1 MEYIIQIVSC
11 GVGALGY
18 ALVYNVKR
26 DKLIVVTIGGLL
38 TITAYVIINNMFNNI
53 LLATTISSALIT
65 FYSEI
70 LARYLKSPATVFLL
84 PGIIPLVPGGG
95 LFYTM
100 TGLLKGNMTQFNSYG
115 ISTFET
121 AAGIAIGVILAS
133 VIVHHVN
140 NRLRKRKEMQYK
152 KYSEK

>member
-1 MEYIIQIVSC
+1 MRDIIQIIAC

-26 DKLIVVTIGGLL
+26 DKLVVVTIGGLL
-38 TITAYVIINNMFNNI
+38 TITAYIIVNNIFNNI

-70 LARYLKSPATVFLL
+70 LARNLKSPATVFLL

-100 TGLLKGNMTQFNSYG
+100 TGLLTGNMEQFNSYG

-133 VIVHHVN
+133 LIVQHIN
-140 NRLRKRKEMQYK
+140 NTLKKRKEK
-152 KYSEK
+152 